1 MDFAVLISKRAA
13 PDETPSEKARELREQ
28 KKKTHADP
36 ARPGR
41 ERLLGAELGNVD
53 AIALTANDRD
63 RERDRA
69 VGSGSWRWGTSFALQ
84 LEVEAKN
91 AGNVA

>member
-1 MDFAVLISKRAA
+1 MRHRPKRHGNC
-13 PDETPSEKARELREQ
+13 ERE
-28 KKKTHADP
+28 KKTQQTQLGQ
-36 ARPGR
+36 ARRQQR

-69 VGSGSWRWGTSFALQ
+69 AGYSLRWGTSFALQ

>member
-1 MDFAVLISKRAA
+1 MRHRPKRHGNCEREKNPAV
-13 PDETPSEKARELREQ
+13 
-28 KKKTHADP
+28 P

-41 ERLLGAELGNVD
+41 ERLLRVELGNVD

-63 RERDRA
+63 RERCRDRA
-69 VGSGSWRWGTSFALQ
+69 AGYSFRWGTSFALQ

>member
-1 MDFAVLISKRAA
+1 MRHRPKRHGNC
-13 PDETPSEKARELREQ
+13 ES
-28 KKKTHADP
+28 KKKDPADP

-63 RERDRA
+63 RDRA
-69 VGSGSWRWGTSFALQ
+69 AGYSLRWGTSFALQ